1 MLAGNC
7 RFQEQSSDRDRFAFA
22 AKRMVSQVAGWVR
35 GEDEDVRQRPR
46 ERGRVKGR
54 VLELLGEVKGGVCSH
69 LRSFATELQPAK
81 QRLRGVGRELRKFRS
96 KSQER
101 WRRRRQPSPSSS
113 EDVQKK
119 KQDVDEERE
128 EEEER
133 RRFEEEER
141 EEEMR
146 RVQMLP
152 TVCWAR
158 ARLDCVPSPYDR

>member
-1 MLAGNC
+1 
-7 RFQEQSSDRDRFAFA
+7 
-22 AKRMVSQVAGWVR
+22 MVSQVAGWVW
-35 GEDEDVRQRPR
+35 GEEEEVRRPRLR

-101 WRRRRQPSPSSS
+101 WRRRRQPSPSCS
-113 EDVQKK
+113 EEIQKK
-119 KQDVDEERE
+119 KRDVDEERE
-128 EEEER
+128 EEEEKR
-133 RRFEEEER
+133 KCDEEER

-158 ARLDCVPSPYDR
+158 ARLDCIPSPYDR

>member
-1 MLAGNC
+1 
-7 RFQEQSSDRDRFAFA
+7 
-22 AKRMVSQVAGWVR
+22 MVSQVAGWVW
-35 GEDEDVRQRPR
+35 GEDEDMRPRAR
-46 ERGRVKGR
+46 ERGRMKGR
-54 VLELLGEVKGGVCSH
+54 VLELFGEVKGGVCSH
-69 LRSFATELQPAK
+69 LRSFATELQPAR

-101 WRRRRQPSPSSS
+101 WRRRRQPSPSYS
-113 EDVQKK
+113 EDIQKK
-119 KQDVDEERE
+119 KRDDDEEERE

-158 ARLDCVPSPYDR
+158 ARLDCIPSPYDR

>member
-1 MLAGNC
+1 
-7 RFQEQSSDRDRFAFA
+7 
-22 AKRMVSQVAGWVR
+22 MVSQIAGWVW
-35 GEDEDVRQRPR
+35 GEEEDVSQRPR
-46 ERGRVKGR
+46 ERSRMKGR
-54 VLELLGEVKGGVCSH
+54 MMEIFGEVRGGVCSQ
-69 LRSFATELQPAK
+69 LRNFATELQPAK

-101 WRRRRQPSPSSS
+101 WRRRRQPSPSCS
-113 EDVQKK
+113 EDIQRKK
-119 KQDVDEERE
+119 RDEEEEKE

-158 ARLDCVPSPYDR
+158 ARLDCIPSPYDR

>member
-1 MLAGNC
+1 
-7 RFQEQSSDRDRFAFA
+7 
-22 AKRMVSQVAGWVR
+22 MVSQVAGWVW
-35 GEDEDVRQRPR
+35 GEDGDMRQGRPR
-46 ERGRVKGR
+46 ERGRMKGR
-54 VLELLGEVKGGVCSH
+54 VLELFGEVKGGVCSH
-69 LRSFATELQPAK
+69 LRSFATELQPAR

-101 WRRRRQPSPSSS
+101 WRRRRQPSPSCS
-113 EDVQKK
+113 EDIQNKK
-119 KQDVDEERE
+119 NRDDDEERE

-158 ARLDCVPSPYDR
+158 ARLDCIPSPYDR